1 MRFEHTLPD
10 RFERPHS
17 LQGEATTWA
26 LVLAGGEG
34 TRLRA
39 LTTKPCGAS
48 IPKQYCSLISG
59 PSLLQETLERT
70 RSVASQLHTCV
81 VVSKHHRRWWEP
93 QLQSVPIE
101 NRIEQPHSRGTA
113 NGILLPLLH
122 ILERDP
128 GAQVVLFP
136 SDQHVRD
143 KAILARALREGVT
156 QLRWRSDDVVLLGLT
171 PEDADPELGYIIPGH
186 GDGQGAWEVLQFI
199 EKPTAMRARELIARG
214 GLVNAFI
221 MAASGQTLLAL
232 FRRRIPEIV
241 AAMRSAVRR
250 DLASSA
256 DSGATAELY
265 ARLPTIDFSH
275 DILPGQEAHLRVLP
289 VPQCG
294 WTDLGTPL
302 RVARALRD
310 APERESDV
318 ESVGESDHW
327 SLAAQ
332 YERQQRLVGTRREAS

>member
-1 MRFEHTLPD
+1 MRYEQILPN
-10 RFERPHS
+10 RFARPQS

-39 LTTKPCGAS
+39 LTTTPCGAA
-48 IPKQYCSLISG
+48 IPKQYCSLIDG

-70 RSVASQLHTCV
+70 RDVASHLHTCV
-81 VVSKHHRRWWEP
+81 VVAKHHRRWWEP
-93 QLQSVPIE
+93 QLESLPIE
-101 NRIEQPHSRGTA
+101 NRVEQPESRGTA

-136 SDQHVRD
+136 SDQYVRE
-143 KAILARALREGVT
+143 KAILAHALREGVR

-171 PEDADPELGYIIPGH
+171 PEDADPELGYIVPGH
-186 GDGQGAWEVLQFI
+186 ADGQGAWEVQQFI
-199 EKPTAMRARELIARG
+199 EKPTALRARELIVRG

-232 FRRRIPEIV
+232 FRRRIPQIV
-241 AAMRSAVRR
+241 TAMRSAVRR

-256 DSGATAELY
+256 YPRATAELY
-265 ARLPTIDFSH
+265 AGLPTIDFSH
-275 DILPGQEAHLRVLP
+275 DILPGQEAYLRVLP

-294 WTDLGTPL
+294 WTDLGTPQ

-310 APERESDV
+310 APERETDA
-318 ESVGESDHW
+318 ESVRESDHW
-327 SLAAQ
+327 SLASQ
-332 YERQQRLVGTRREAS
+332 YEQQQRSVGTRREAS